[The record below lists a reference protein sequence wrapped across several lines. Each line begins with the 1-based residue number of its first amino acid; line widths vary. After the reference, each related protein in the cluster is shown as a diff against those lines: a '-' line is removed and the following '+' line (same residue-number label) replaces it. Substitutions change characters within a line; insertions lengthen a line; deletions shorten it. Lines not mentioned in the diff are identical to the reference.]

1 MRIFTITRLAN
12 KDDILDQNHSDN
24 IIDPFNHKTNSSKKS
39 SEEEFQT
46 ARLHGEVVDS
56 KQQLSQD
63 NHSNERIVS
72 FSCFGAL

>member
-1 MRIFTITRLAN
+1 MRIFTIIRSAN
-12 KDDILDQNHSDN
+12 KDDILDQNQSDN

-39 SEEEFQT
+39 SEEFQT
-46 ARLHGEVVDS
+46 ARLHGEMVDS